1 MIEVIGT
8 NGTIENIERF
18 IQQLLTFSI
27 KENLVIQALD
37 ATVIYSKDHLISAT
51 NHAQRAFEQGTN
63 ATNSL
68 ALEILLYAAG
78 ERQIEKALK
87 KIGIKK
93 GKQQIVFVLTD
104 PLNKKRN
111 RKVDETIIKKLLKT
125 FTLTIDE
132 NAIHG
137 DRTTLERFGITDQ
150 ELSIIPECNYGD
162 IILEKVAMVD
172 VIK

>member
-1 MIEVIGT
+1 MIVVIGT
-8 NGTIENIERF
+8 NGTIENIEGF
-18 IQQLLTFSI
+18 IQQLLTFST

-37 ATVIYSKDHLISAT
+37 ATVIYSEGHLISAT

-93 GKQQIVFVLTD
+93 GKQKIAFVLTD
-104 PLNKKRN
+104 PLNQKTN
-111 RKVDETIIKKLLKT
+111 RKIDPTVIKNLLKT
-125 FTLTIDE
+125 FHLTIDE

-137 DRTTLERFGITDQ
+137 DRTTLKRFGITDQ
-150 ELSIIPECNYGD
+150 ELSTIPETHYGD
-162 IILEKVAMVD
+162 LILEKVAMVD

>member
-1 MIEVIGT
+1 MIEVIRT
-8 NGTIENIERF
+8 NGNIRNIERF
-18 IQQLLTFSI
+18 IQQLLTFST

-37 ATVIYSKDHLISAT
+37 ATVIYSKDHVISAT
-51 NHAQRAFEQGTN
+51 NHAQRAFEQKTN

-87 KIGIKK
+87 KIGIKI
-93 GKQQIVFVLTD
+93 GKQKIVFVLTNQ
-104 PLNKKRN
+104 LHEKRN
-111 RKVDETIIKKLLKT
+111 RAIDETIIKKLVKT
-125 FTLTIDE
+125 FHLTIDE

-137 DRTTLERFGITDQ
+137 DRTTLKRFGITDQ
-150 ELSIIPECNYGD
+150 ELSTIPECNFGD
-162 IILEKVAMVD
+162 LILEKIAMVD